1 MDDLSQQFKEVLFS
15 GSEIVRG
22 VTNYGVVLVFVLG
35 VIISIVI
42 EKMWLRFILK
52 VCLVL
57 GYVVFATFIFLHWWD
72 KLRESALTMNDRFWI
87 TQHDGGGLMIP
98 VVQILFY
105 AFLCSIALIIVGFF
119 IRRYKANT
127 ANALPPKDLTTN
139 DENQKHIG
147 QFGNN
152 S

>member
-1 MDDLSQQFKEVLFS
+1 
-15 GSEIVRG
+15 
-22 VTNYGVVLVFVLG
+22 
-35 VIISIVI
+35 
-42 EKMWLRFILK
+42 
-52 VCLVL
+52 
-57 GYVVFATFIFLHWWD
+57 
-72 KLRESALTMNDRFWI
+72 
-87 TQHDGGGLMIP
+87 MIP

-147 QFGNN
+147 QFGDKPSPN
-152 S
+152 